1 MLLHSEF
8 PELDKLC
15 DKQYWVILDY
25 SYNPSAGIQS
35 RNLTH
40 TMDIKKDEPDYS
52 FPERAIYVLRRNM
65 SGTSLTTQ
73 EITCRSQSG
82 IIQKKNCIKK
92 KNLVFKHHLTETL
105 SLRAKEKKQV
115 ALYSWSNMFKYLLF
129 PIIWYCC

>member
-1 MLLHSEF
+1 M
-8 PELDKLC
+8 
-15 DKQYWVILDY
+15 ILDY
-25 SYNPSAGIQS
+25 SYNPSAGIQR

-92 KNLVFKHHLTETL
+92 KNFGIQTSPHRDFKST
-105 SLRAKEKKQV
+105 SKRKK
-115 ALYSWSNMFKYLLF
+115 ASS
-129 PIIWYCC
+129 IIQLK